1 MFNLLTCLLQ
11 AQRPTRSRS
20 TRARQDEN
28 DVAVYNAK
36 NNAKAD
42 AQKPVGL
49 KAAAKRTAFQD
60 VSNKRA
66 LRQAGA
72 TTEDKA
78 VKAVLSKPAQRTTG
92 LKAAAAASIATAA
105 KVTAGTKR
113 PLKKSSVY
121 QDKRI
126 SPKKNSP
133 KPSPKFGRAK
143 KDNANLPALKQNA
156 KRHVVPARPISGI
169 ARVKVD
175 DTPAYSDGQS
185 PSYLPD
191 ARLLQEDYIVDSDA
205 TEPEEEEDVRVDRK
219 ARFNSEVELIS
230 ESETEC
236 DESTYGHGDNTTGV
250 TTQSILPQWTNEAR
264 TALQKLNNTFDP
276 WDPEDEFDI
285 SMVAE
290 YSEDIYAHMR
300 ELEVISFH
308 TASKLLLVL
317 TFSID

>member
-1 MFNLLTCLLQ
+1 MLIYHLQ
-11 AQRPTRSRS
+11 AQRPSRSRS

-36 NNAKAD
+36 NNVQAD

-66 LRQAGA
+66 LRQAGT
-72 TTEDKA
+72 TTEEKA

-92 LKAAAAASIATAA
+92 LKATAAASIAIAA

-121 QDKRI
+121 QD
-126 SPKKNSP
+126 KKNSP

-169 ARVKVD
+169 ARVNDVV
-175 DTPAYSDGQS
+175 
-185 PSYLPD
+185 
-191 ARLLQEDYIVDSDA
+191 LLQKSCI
-205 TEPEEEEDVRVDRK
+205 R
-219 ARFNSEVELIS
+219 EVA
-230 ESETEC
+230 
-236 DESTYGHGDNTTGV
+236 G
-250 TTQSILPQWTNEAR
+250 
-264 TALQKLNNTFDP
+264 
-276 WDPEDEFDI
+276 
-285 SMVAE
+285 
-290 YSEDIYAHMR
+290 
-300 ELEVISFH
+300 
-308 TASKLLLVL
+308 
-317 TFSID
+317 